1 MSAGSN
7 LSSNQDP
14 RRENRIYRYTPVTNK
29 PNQDPLPD
37 YVSLLGMIFSMLGLM
52 MRVSRN
58 RSFVSLCSINFK
70 ISVNFSVFR
79 QEYYLYM
86 YIYSSYLYS
95 TCV

>member
-1 MSAGSN
+1 MSSRVNAGSN

-52 MRVSRN
+52 MRVSEN
-58 RSFVSLCSINFK
+58 KLCS
-70 ISVNFSVFR
+70 
-79 QEYYLYM
+79 L
-86 YIYSSYLYS
+86 
-95 TCV
+95 